1 MRFGAF
7 LLAAQFPG
15 QDHTTVPRRRHRPPA
30 ANPTPASSW
39 PPPQPPPVEL
49 AAQRGLPLL
58 LGMHASDTDKAA
70 LIGHYNRVAGTTG
83 WRAIPHPARPG
94 HGRE

>member
-1 MRFGAF
+1 
-7 LLAAQFPG
+7 
-15 QDHTTVPRRRHRPPA
+15 
-30 ANPTPASSW
+30 
-39 PPPQPPPVEL
+39 VEL